1 MAGRLPRHPDA
12 AFPVSLSMHLPRL
25 ADDPLS
31 PFPPPDAALAEP
43 PGLLA
48 WGGDLSVPR
57 LLGAYRQ
64 GIFPWFS
71 DGQPILW
78 WSPDPRMVLR
88 TGQVHLP
95 RRLRRELR
103 HSDWRVGADSA
114 FAAVVSACA
123 TAPRPGQ
130 DGTWITAGM
139 REAYLALH
147 AGGHAH
153 SLEVWDGSGALVGG
167 IYGVRIG
174 RMFFGESM
182 FSAQSGGS
190 KVALAALCHAMDAA
204 GMPLLDCQV
213 VSPHLR
219 TLGAVA
225 IARTSFL
232 REVAPLA
239 EGSAPDGWPGRWVP
253 GLARELA

>member
-1 MAGRLPRHPDA
+1 
-12 AFPVSLSMHLPRL
+12 MHLPRL

-31 PFPPPDAALAEP
+31 PFPPPEAALDEP
-43 PGLLA
+43 AGLLA

-88 TGQVHLP
+88 TDQVHLS

-103 HSDWRVGADSA
+103 GSDWRIGADTA
-114 FAAVVSACA
+114 FDAVVAACA
-123 TAPRPGQ
+123 RAPRPGQ
-130 DGTWITAGM
+130 DGTWITGAM
-139 REAYLALH
+139 QAAYVALH
-147 AGGHAH
+147 AAGHAH
-153 SLEVWDGSGALVGG
+153 SIEVWDASGVLVGG
-167 IYGVRIG
+167 IYGVCIG

-182 FSAQSGGS
+182 FSARTGGS
-190 KVALAALCHAMDAA
+190 KVALAALCRAMAAA

-225 IARTSFL
+225 VSRATFL
-232 REVAPLA
+232 DEVATLVA
-239 EGSAPDGWPGRWVP
+239 GAPPPGWPGRHLP